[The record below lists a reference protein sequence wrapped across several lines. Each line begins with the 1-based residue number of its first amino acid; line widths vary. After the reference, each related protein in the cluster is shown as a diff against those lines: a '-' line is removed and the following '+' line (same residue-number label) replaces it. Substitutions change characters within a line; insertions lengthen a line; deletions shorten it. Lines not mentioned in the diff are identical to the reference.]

1 MKSLTFR
8 YSITQFT
15 YWATIRRHALLL
27 ATFLLSA
34 PLFALTE
41 GNFTYEV
48 SNDKATITS
57 FSDSFSG
64 NLSIPST
71 LGGHRVTKIG
81 EGAFFECSALTSVEI
96 PASVT
101 KIDWGAFY
109 GCSSLTSVEIPA
121 SVTSIGSMAFS
132 GCSSLTSVVI
142 PKGVTKIGEGVFLF
156 CSDLLKIHRQ

>member
-1 MKSLTFR
+1 MNCLARLFSLT
-8 YSITQFT
+8 
-15 YWATIRRHALLL
+15 ALLRHALLL

-71 LGGHRVTKIG
+71 LGGYPVTYIG
-81 EGAFFECSALTSVEI
+81 G
-96 PASVT
+96 
-101 KIDWGAFY
+101 G
-109 GCSSLTSVEIPA
+109 
-121 SVTSIGSMAFS
+121 AFS
-132 GCSSLTSVVI
+132 GCSSLTSVKI
-142 PKGVTKIGEGVFLF
+142 PASVTYIGFWAFKG
-156 CSDLLKIHRQ
+156 CSDRLQIHRQ